1 MHSSSQKCWVQTI
14 YTCNISHLDIH
25 VFTHSV
31 FISPLC
37 LLCKS
42 VTFIVQYH
50 TLDLIMRNQHKLRAS
65 ARLSPFISPGPY
77 NVPWITL
84 HESQMTS
91 INNWVFFSYLVNYNF
106 VKNMLLT
113 VIWMC
118 DCCWYFP
125 GLLEK
130 IICVHKRL
138 SLVLSTEKL
147 NLKFSTNKNKRHYG
161 KVWNLFLIVQ
171 LIFFLSDSVF
181 THPFN
186 TKRLYMYLFL
196 YWILIKKTI
205 QTFSQWP
212 PRRSRAS
219 NILLVQKINYKG
231 TIVQKHDLD
240 LSEWVKMIHK
250 NRYTSHQSYAFQTSR
265 DPPLMPW
272 QYWQGTFGF
281 LHFVD
286 TICSRITFCNHESPM
301 IHTLSFMPITTQH
314 QMLCEIRTHIKYLS
328 LGISHTAKH
337 QVECRSL
344 NTWSETLAIE

>member
-1 MHSSSQKCWVQTI
+1 MHSSSQNCWVQTI

-84 HESQMTS
+84 QESQMTS

-118 DCCWYFP
+118 DCCCYFP

-240 LSEWVKMIHK
+240 LSEWNSFKLLKWYIK
-250 NRYTSHQSYAFQTSR
+250 TDTPPTNRTPSRHHVTHHWCLDNIDSIDKVPMVSYTSWTQFVLELLSVIMKALWYTH
-265 DPPLMPW
+265 
-272 QYWQGTFGF
+272 F
-281 LHFVD
+281 LL
-286 TICSRITFCNHESPM
+286 CQ
-301 IHTLSFMPITTQH
+301 LQH
-314 QMLCEIRTHIKYLS
+314 NIKCCVKLGHI
-328 LGISHTAKH
+328 
-337 QVECRSL
+337 
-344 NTWSETLAIE
+344 

>member
-77 NVPWITL
+77 NVPWIIL
-84 HESQMTS
+84 QESQMTS

-118 DCCWYFP
+118 DCCCYFP

-171 LIFFLSDSVF
+171 LIFFYQTVYSLIPSTQKDYTCTCFYIGYWLRKQFKHSHNGRLGDLA
-181 THPFN
+181 HP
-186 TKRLYMYLFL
+186 TY
-196 YWILIKKTI
+196 
-205 QTFSQWP
+205 
-212 PRRSRAS
+212 
-219 NILLVQKINYKG
+219 
-231 TIVQKHDLD
+231 
-240 LSEWVKMIHK
+240 
-250 NRYTSHQSYAFQTSR
+250 
-265 DPPLMPW
+265 
-272 QYWQGTFGF
+272 
-281 LHFVD
+281 
-286 TICSRITFCNHESPM
+286 
-301 IHTLSFMPITTQH
+301 
-314 QMLCEIRTHIKYLS
+314 YLS
-328 LGISHTAKH
+328 RK
-337 QVECRSL
+337 
-344 NTWSETLAIE
+344 

>member
-1 MHSSSQKCWVQTI
+1 
-14 YTCNISHLDIH
+14 
-25 VFTHSV
+25 
-31 FISPLC
+31 
-37 LLCKS
+37 
-42 VTFIVQYH
+42 
-50 TLDLIMRNQHKLRAS
+50 
-65 ARLSPFISPGPY
+65 
-77 NVPWITL
+77 
-84 HESQMTS
+84 
-91 INNWVFFSYLVNYNF
+91 
-106 VKNMLLT
+106 MLLT

-118 DCCWYFP
+118 DCCCYFP

-130 IICVHKRL
+130 IICVHNRL

-240 LSEWVKMIHK
+240 LSEWNSFKLLKWYIK
-250 NRYTSHQSYAFQTSR
+250 TDTPPTNRTPSRHHVTHRWCLDNIDKVPLVSYTSWTQFVLELLSVIMKALWYTH
-265 DPPLMPW
+265 
-272 QYWQGTFGF
+272 F
-281 LHFVD
+281 LL
-286 TICSRITFCNHESPM
+286 CQ
-301 IHTLSFMPITTQH
+301 LQH
-314 QMLCEIRTHIKYLS
+314 NIKCCVKLGHI
-328 LGISHTAKH
+328 
-337 QVECRSL
+337 
-344 NTWSETLAIE
+344 

>member
-1 MHSSSQKCWVQTI
+1 
-14 YTCNISHLDIH
+14 
-25 VFTHSV
+25 
-31 FISPLC
+31 
-37 LLCKS
+37 
-42 VTFIVQYH
+42 
-50 TLDLIMRNQHKLRAS
+50 
-65 ARLSPFISPGPY
+65 
-77 NVPWITL
+77 
-84 HESQMTS
+84 
-91 INNWVFFSYLVNYNF
+91 
-106 VKNMLLT
+106 MLLT

-118 DCCWYFP
+118 DCCCYFP

-219 NILLVQKINYKG
+219 NILLVQKINYKR

-240 LSEWVKMIHK
+240 LSEWNSFKLLKWYIK
-250 NRYTSHQSYAFQTSR
+250 TDTPPTNRTPSR
-265 DPPLMPW
+265 HHVTHHWCL
-272 QYWQGTFGF
+272 YWQGTFGF

-337 QVECRSL
+337 QVECRGL

>member
-1 MHSSSQKCWVQTI
+1 
-14 YTCNISHLDIH
+14 
-25 VFTHSV
+25 
-31 FISPLC
+31 
-37 LLCKS
+37 
-42 VTFIVQYH
+42 
-50 TLDLIMRNQHKLRAS
+50 MRNQHKLRAS

-84 HESQMTS
+84 QESQMTS

-106 VKNMLLT
+106 VKNMLLS

-118 DCCWYFP
+118 DCCYFP

-240 LSEWVKMIHK
+240 LSEWNSFKLLKWYIK
-250 NRYTSHQSYAFQTSR
+250 TDTPPTNRTPSRHHVTHHWCLDNIDKVPLVSYTSWTQFVLELLSVIMKALWYTH
-265 DPPLMPW
+265 
-272 QYWQGTFGF
+272 F
-281 LHFVD
+281 LL
-286 TICSRITFCNHESPM
+286 CQ
-301 IHTLSFMPITTQH
+301 LQH
-314 QMLCEIRTHIKYLS
+314 NIKCCVKLGHI
-328 LGISHTAKH
+328 
-337 QVECRSL
+337 
-344 NTWSETLAIE
+344 

>member
-1 MHSSSQKCWVQTI
+1 
-14 YTCNISHLDIH
+14 
-25 VFTHSV
+25 
-31 FISPLC
+31 
-37 LLCKS
+37 
-42 VTFIVQYH
+42 
-50 TLDLIMRNQHKLRAS
+50 MRNQHKLRAS

-84 HESQMTS
+84 QESQMTS
-91 INNWVFFSYLVNYNF
+91 INNWVFFSYLNNYNF

-118 DCCWYFP
+118 DCCCYFP

-240 LSEWVKMIHK
+240 LSEWNSFKLLKWYIK
-250 NRYTSHQSYAFQTSR
+250 TDTPPTNRTPSR
-265 DPPLMPW
+265 HHVTHHWCLDNIDK
-272 QYWQGTFGF
+272 
-281 LHFVD
+281 V
-286 TICSRITFCNHESPM
+286 PM
-301 IHTLSFMPITTQH
+301 V
-314 QMLCEIRTHIKYLS
+314 
-328 LGISHTAKH
+328 SHTSWTQFVLELLSVIMKALWYTHFLLCQLQHNIKCCVKLGH
-337 QVECRSL
+337 
-344 NTWSETLAIE
+344 I

>member
-1 MHSSSQKCWVQTI
+1 MFLKCFSLSGVYHISSLLSPVIVLRCLIKILLWWVIYNLFIWIIEKLINIGAFLITKVLTI

-50 TLDLIMRNQHKLRAS
+50 TLDLIIRNQHKLRAS

-84 HESQMTS
+84 QESQMTS

-118 DCCWYFP
+118 DCCCYFP

-205 QTFSQWP
+205 QTFS
-212 PRRSRAS
+212 
-219 NILLVQKINYKG
+219 
-231 TIVQKHDLD
+231 
-240 LSEWVKMIHK
+240 
-250 NRYTSHQSYAFQTSR
+250 
-265 DPPLMPW
+265 
-272 QYWQGTFGF
+272 
-281 LHFVD
+281 
-286 TICSRITFCNHESPM
+286 
-301 IHTLSFMPITTQH
+301 
-314 QMLCEIRTHIKYLS
+314 
-328 LGISHTAKH
+328 
-337 QVECRSL
+337 
-344 NTWSETLAIE
+344 